1 MFLRATEQIPPHV
14 TGAFADSF
22 NEVSSMMID
31 DENVTCTSA
40 DPSSRVGDRAVEAK
54 TAESSE
60 ELSSFEH
67 GFRVGRAEGMIALV
81 DAMTQ
86 ALGSG
91 AELSQSAE
99 ATPKSSRLDADI
111 ANFFVA
117 RSRPSILIVDD
128 EAMQIDLL
136 LDTFD
141 LEYEVL
147 AATDGKTALE
157 TAERERPDLILLD
170 VMMPDIDG
178 YEVCRR
184 LKGNRET
191 QDIPVI
197 FITALGGGEDEIR
210 GLELGARDY
219 LVKPVD
225 PPSVKARVNSQVK
238 LKYAQDKLLRLA
250 TLEQTL
256 RENLLEALES
266 KARLN

>member
-1 MFLRATEQIPPHV
+1 
-14 TGAFADSF
+14 
-22 NEVSSMMID
+22 MID
-31 DENVTCTSA
+31 DKYRICASA
-40 DPSSRVGDRAVEAK
+40 DRSSSVGDCTLEAK

-81 DAMTQ
+81 DAMLQ
-86 ALGSG
+86 ALGS

-99 ATPKSSRLDADI
+99 ATPKSSQLNADI
-111 ANFFVA
+111 ANSFTGRA
-117 RSRPSILIVDD
+117 RPSLLIVDD

-141 LEYEVL
+141 FEYDVL

-170 VMMPDIDG
+170 VMMPGIDG

-191 QDIPVI
+191 KNIPVI
-197 FITALGGGEDEIR
+197 FVTALGGGEDEIR

-219 LVKPVD
+219 LIKPVD
-225 PPSVKARVNSQVK
+225 PPSVKARVNNQVK
-238 LKYAQDKLLRLA
+238 LKYAQDRLVRLA

-256 RENLLEALES
+256 RENLLEALQS

>member
-1 MFLRATEQIPPHV
+1 
-14 TGAFADSF
+14 
-22 NEVSSMMID
+22 MMSD
-31 DENVTCTSA
+31 DENATCAAA
-40 DPSSRVGDRAVEAK
+40 DPSSTADDCGLEAK
-54 TAESSE
+54 ISESSERPETVE

-86 ALGSG
+86 ALGGGGESNQG
-91 AELSQSAE
+91 AE
-99 ATPKSSRLDADI
+99 ATPKSSGLDADI
-111 ANFFVA
+111 ANFFVG
-117 RSRPSILIVDD
+117 RSRPSLLIVDD
-128 EAMQIDLL
+128 EPIHIDLL

-141 LEYEVL
+141 FEYEVL

-157 TAERERPDLILLD
+157 TAQREQPDLILLD
-170 VMMPDIDG
+170 VMMPGIDG

-191 QDIPVI
+191 QNIPVI
-197 FITALGGGEDEIR
+197 FITARGAGEDEIR

-219 LVKPVD
+219 LTKPVD
-225 PPSVKARVNSQVK
+225 PPSVKARVNNQVK
-238 LKYAQDKLLRLA
+238 LKYAQDKLARLA

>member
-1 MFLRATEQIPPHV
+1 MTLKDDDRS
-14 TGAFADSF
+14 GACAHLSF
-22 NEVSSMMID
+22 
-31 DENVTCTSA
+31 T
-40 DPSSRVGDRAVEAK
+40 AVDTVEPEAEI
-54 TAESSE
+54 AG

-81 DAMTQ
+81 DAMTE
-86 ALGSG
+86 ALGPAADISYRS
-91 AELSQSAE
+91 EE
-99 ATPKSSRLDADI
+99 ATTKSSRLDADI
-111 ANFFVA
+111 ANFFVGKT
-117 RSRPSILIVDD
+117 RPSILIVDD
-128 EAMQIDLL
+128 EPINIDLL
-136 LDTFD
+136 VDSFECD
-141 LEYEVL
+141 YEVL

-157 TAERERPDLILLD
+157 TAQRERPDLILLD
-170 VMMPDIDG
+170 VLMPGIDG

-191 QDIPVI
+191 QNIPVI
-197 FITALGGGEDEIR
+197 FITALNSGADEIR

-219 LVKPVD
+219 LTKPVD
-225 PPSVKARVNSQVK
+225 PPSVKARVNNQVK